1 MTDPSDST
9 NARPVSVAVAA
20 CQVAPVLGD
29 PQANRDIVA
38 SAVGEAVAVGARVV
52 VLPELV
58 SSGYV
63 FADRAE
69 AARSAEPVDGP
80 TLQMWCG
87 LARTHHLVLV
97 GGFCELGDGDALHN
111 SAAVVDQTGVRAVYR
126 KTHLWD
132 RERLIFTP
140 GDVPPP
146 VVDTEIGRIST
157 VICYDL
163 EFPEWVRLPAL
174 AGAQLLAA
182 PVNWPAYPR
191 RDDQRPL
198 EVVRAQADASV
209 NRMAVIACDRAG
221 VERNVDW
228 VGGSA
233 VIDAD
238 GWVLAGGNSTTEP
251 HTVTAEVD
259 LDLALDKRVGGLSDI
274 HADRRPE
281 LYEGVTH
288 RVPGAP

>member
-1 MTDPSDST
+1 MT
-9 NARPVSVAVAA
+9 VAVAA
-20 CQVAPVLGD
+20 CQVSPVLGD
-29 PQANRDIVA
+29 PQANRCIVA
-38 SAVGEAVAVGARVV
+38 AAVGDAANAGAKVV

-63 FADRAE
+63 FSGRAE

-80 TLQMWCG
+80 TIQLWCS

-97 GGFCELGDGDALHN
+97 GGFCELGRDDALYN
-111 SAAVVDQTGVRAVYR
+111 SAVIVDHTGLRAVYR
-126 KTHLWD
+126 KTHMWD

-140 GDVPPP
+140 GDAPPP

-157 VICYDL
+157 MICYDL
-163 EFPEWVRLPAL
+163 EFPEWVRIPAL

-182 PVNWPAYPR
+182 PVNWPTYPR

-209 NRMAVIACDRAG
+209 NRMAVVACDRTG
-221 VERNVDW
+221 VERKVGW
-228 VGGSA
+228 VGGSV

-238 GWVLAGGNSTTEP
+238 GWVLAGGNATAEAQ
-251 HTVTAEVD
+251 TVTAEVD

-274 HADRRPE
+274 HSDRRPE
-281 LYEGVTH
+281 LYERVT
-288 RVPGAP
+288 R

>member
-1 MTDPSDST
+1 
-9 NARPVSVAVAA
+9 VAA

-29 PQANRDIVA
+29 PQANRHIMTT
-38 SAVGEAVAVGARVV
+38 AVGGAATAGAKVV

-63 FADRAE
+63 FSDRAE

-80 TLQMWCG
+80 TLQLWCS
-87 LARTHHLVLV
+87 LARVHHLVLV
-97 GGFCELGDGDALHN
+97 GGFCELGGDDVLYN
-111 SAAVVDQTGVRAVYR
+111 SAAIVDHTGLRAVYR

-132 RERLIFTP
+132 RERLIFAP
-140 GDVPPP
+140 GDAPPP
-146 VVDTEIGRIST
+146 IVDTEVGRIST

-163 EFPEWVRLPAL
+163 EFPEWVRIPAL
-174 AGAQLLAA
+174 AGTQLLAA

-209 NRMAVIACDRAG
+209 NRMAVVACDRTGA
-221 VERNVDW
+221 ERNVDW

-238 GWVLAGGNSTTEP
+238 GWVLAGGNATREA
-251 HTVTAEVD
+251 HMVTAEVD

-274 HADRRPE
+274 HNDRRPE
-281 LYEGVTH
+281 LYG
-288 RVPGAP
+288 RS